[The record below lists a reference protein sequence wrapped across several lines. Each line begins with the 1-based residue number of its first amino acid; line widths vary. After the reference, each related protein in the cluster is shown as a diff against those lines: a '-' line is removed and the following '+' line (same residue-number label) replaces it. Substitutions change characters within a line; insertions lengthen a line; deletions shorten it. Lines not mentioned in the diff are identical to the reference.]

1 MPRKGE
7 YKPITISTKKE
18 LIWRVVDR
26 YNKGSVELS
35 EEHFKAISLQDM
47 TAKEFIEA
55 YNEIQKRCN
64 EDRLVSVIDGKVSN
78 MLIIN
83 DKYAQI
89 IYMGVHA
96 DEALEQIRQSKD
108 FARKT
113 SEGEILDIVF
123 GKFQP

>member
-1 MPRKGE
+1 MLSWRE
-7 YKPITISTKKE
+7 TIDPYR
-18 LIWRVVDR
+18 IW
-26 YNKGSVELS
+26 LS
-35 EEHFKAISLQDM
+35 EVILQQ
-47 TAKEFIEA
+47 TRVQQ